1 MTIAS
6 SPPINF
12 DALVDKFV
20 KLRDRI
26 KAMEAKHKEELAP
39 FKEMRD
45 VLESHLLAHL
55 NSIQAENVKT
65 SSGTVYKTTKDTAS
79 IADRSMFW
87 SWVRNGELW
96 DFIDVKANVTAVRE
110 YIEGGANAPP
120 PGVNFS
126 SVQTVGVKRASKDS

>member
-55 NSIQAENVKT
+55 NAVQAENVKT
-65 SSGTVYKTTKDTAS
+65 ASGTVYKTTKDTATL
-79 IADRSMFW
+79 ADRSMFW
-87 SWVRNGELW
+87 GWVMTNSEW
-96 DFIDVKANVTAVRE
+96 DAIDVKANVSFVRDF
-110 YIEGGANAPP
+110 IEDNHTPP

-126 SVQTVGVKRASKDS
+126 SVQTVGVKRPAKDS